1 MFPQLSFEQA
11 RQVAEKVMQFTSARR
26 PAEVTAG

>member
-11 RQVAEKVMQFTSARR
+11 RMVAEKVMQLTGSRR
-26 PAEVTAG
+26 SAEVSVG